1 MTRQASM
8 KGFPIAHIFH
18 PSIPPMHAVVNN
30 HNRNI
35 DYWTVKRKFAEIVST
50 NDVNKIYSISNELR
64 RVLSAIT
71 ALNFYHGDVPSVMIR
86 IQPENMSPFI
96 IDISTGEHDDYIIQ
110 TLDVGTFAPFGEQ
123 CTCSAVNKKELECIK
138 ETISKYCAKF
148 TRKEAILTPLVHF
161 NKTSITSD
169 CWQILFFSPD
179 HFNKD
184 FY

>member
-110 TLDVGTFAPFGEQ
+110 TLDVGTFAPL
-123 CTCSAVNKKELECIK
+123 VNNVLAQPSIKKSWNVLRRR
-138 ETISKYCAKF
+138 F
-148 TRKEAILTPLVHF
+148 L
-161 NKTSITSD
+161 SIV
-169 CWQILFFSPD
+169 QNSPE
-179 HFNKD
+179 KKPS
-184 FY
+184 

>member
-1 MTRQASM
+1 M

-110 TLDVGTFAPFGEQ
+110 TLDVALLHLL
-123 CTCSAVNKKELECIK
+123 VNNVLAQPSIKKSWNVLRRR
-138 ETISKYCAKF
+138 F
-148 TRKEAILTPLVHF
+148 L
-161 NKTSITSD
+161 SIV
-169 CWQILFFSPD
+169 QNSPE
-179 HFNKD
+179 KKPS
-184 FY
+184 

>member
-1 MTRQASM
+1 M

-71 ALNFYHGDVPSVMIR
+71 ALNFYQGDIPSVMIR

-110 TLDVGTFAPFGEQ
+110 TLDVGTLHLLVNNVFAQP
-123 CTCSAVNKKELECIK
+123 SIKKSWNVLRRR
-138 ETISKYCAKF
+138 F
-148 TRKEAILTPLVHF
+148 L
-161 NKTSITSD
+161 SIV
-169 CWQILFFSPD
+169 QNSPE
-179 HFNKD
+179 KKPS
-184 FY
+184 

>member
-1 MTRQASM
+1 MSVFDSAKEPCEENKHLLLFVMMTRQASM

-71 ALNFYHGDVPSVMIR
+71 ALNFYQGDVPSVMIR

-123 CTCSAVNKKELECIK
+123 CTCSAVNKKSWSVLRRR
-138 ETISKYCAKF
+138 F
-148 TRKEAILTPLVHF
+148 L
-161 NKTSITSD
+161 SIV
-169 CWQILFFSPD
+169 QNSPE
-179 HFNKD
+179 KKPS
-184 FY
+184 

>member
-1 MTRQASM
+1 M

-71 ALNFYHGDVPSVMIR
+71 ALNFYQGDVPSVMIR

-138 ETISKYCAKF
+138 ETISKEGA
-148 TRKEAILTPLVHF
+148 
-161 NKTSITSD
+161 NKQVISSQADSLIKISRIWADFFPANTSNQPI
-169 CWQILFFSPD
+169 
-179 HFNKD
+179 
-184 FY
+184 

>member
-1 MTRQASM
+1 
-8 KGFPIAHIFH
+8 
-18 PSIPPMHAVVNN
+18 MHAVVNN

-71 ALNFYHGDVPSVMIR
+71 ALNFYQGDVPSVMIR

-110 TLDVGTFAPFGEQ
+110 TLGNDSNLLIVFY
-123 CTCSAVNKKELECIK
+123 V
-138 ETISKYCAKF
+138 
-148 TRKEAILTPLVHF
+148 
-161 NKTSITSD
+161 
-169 CWQILFFSPD
+169 QIMPD
-179 HFNKD
+179 D
-184 FY
+184 FVMQLHRF

>member
-1 MTRQASM
+1 M

-18 PSIPPMHAVVNN
+18 PSIPPMRAVVNN

-96 IDISTGEHDDYIIQ
+96 IDISTGEHDDGNDSNLLIVFY
-110 TLDVGTFAPFGEQ
+110 V
-123 CTCSAVNKKELECIK
+123 
-138 ETISKYCAKF
+138 
-148 TRKEAILTPLVHF
+148 
-161 NKTSITSD
+161 
-169 CWQILFFSPD
+169 QIMPD
-179 HFNKD
+179 D
-184 FY
+184 FVMQLHRF

>member
-1 MTRQASM
+1 M

-71 ALNFYHGDVPSVMIR
+71 ALNFYQGDVPSVMIR

-123 CTCSAVNKKELECIK
+123 CTCSAVNKKSWNVLRRRFLSIAQSSPK
-138 ETISKYCAKF
+138 KKPSYPPPT
-148 TRKEAILTPLVHF
+148 HF
-161 NKTSITSD
+161 NKTCITSD
-169 CWQILFFSPD
+169 YWQILFFSPN
-179 HFNKD
+179 HFNND

>member
-1 MTRQASM
+1 M
-8 KGFPIAHIFH
+8 
-18 PSIPPMHAVVNN
+18 
-30 HNRNI
+30 
-35 DYWTVKRKFAEIVST
+35 
-50 NDVNKIYSISNELR
+50 
-64 RVLSAIT
+64 
-71 ALNFYHGDVPSVMIR
+71 
-86 IQPENMSPFI
+86 
-96 IDISTGEHDDYIIQ
+96 IQ

-179 HFNKD
+179 HFNND

>member
-1 MTRQASM
+1 M

-71 ALNFYHGDVPSVMIR
+71 ALNFYQGDVPSVMIR

-123 CTCSAVNKKELECIK
+123 CTCSAVNKKSWSVLRRRFLSIVQNSPEKKPSYPLRTLIK
-138 ETISKYCAKF
+138 PPFLQIVGKF
-148 TRKEAILTPLVHF
+148 SFFHPIILIMIFIDYL
-161 NKTSITSD
+161 
-169 CWQILFFSPD
+169 
-179 HFNKD
+179 
-184 FY
+184 

>member
-1 MTRQASM
+1 M

-71 ALNFYHGDVPSVMIR
+71 ALNFYQGDVPSVMIR

-123 CTCSAVNKKELECIK
+123 CTCSALMNPLMILVKIIK
-138 ETISKYCAKF
+138 LRWIHILSYDQMVSRKINNQTTRCANSIFYTTLF
-148 TRKEAILTPLVHF
+148 TNSAPNYT
-161 NKTSITSD
+161 
-169 CWQILFFSPD
+169 
-179 HFNKD
+179 
-184 FY
+184 

>member
-1 MTRQASM
+1 M

-71 ALNFYHGDVPSVMIR
+71 ALNFYQGDVPSVMIR

-110 TLDVGTFAPFGEQ
+110 TLGNA
-123 CTCSAVNKKELECIK
+123 ANLLI
-138 ETISKYCAKF
+138 
-148 TRKEAILTPLVHF
+148 
-161 NKTSITSD
+161 
-169 CWQILFFSPD
+169 
-179 HFNKD
+179 
-184 FY
+184 

>member
-1 MTRQASM
+1 M

-71 ALNFYHGDVPSVMIR
+71 GNDSNLLIVFYVQIMPDDLVMQLHR
-86 IQPENMSPFI
+86 F
-96 IDISTGEHDDYIIQ
+96 
-110 TLDVGTFAPFGEQ
+110 
-123 CTCSAVNKKELECIK
+123 
-138 ETISKYCAKF
+138 
-148 TRKEAILTPLVHF
+148 
-161 NKTSITSD
+161 
-169 CWQILFFSPD
+169 
-179 HFNKD
+179 
-184 FY
+184 

>member
-1 MTRQASM
+1 M

-71 ALNFYHGDVPSVMIR
+71 ALNFYHGDVPSVGNDSNLLIVFYVQIM
-86 IQPENMSPFI
+86 P
-96 IDISTGEHDDYIIQ
+96 DDFVMQ
-110 TLDVGTFAPFGEQ
+110 LHRF
-123 CTCSAVNKKELECIK
+123 
-138 ETISKYCAKF
+138 
-148 TRKEAILTPLVHF
+148 
-161 NKTSITSD
+161 
-169 CWQILFFSPD
+169 
-179 HFNKD
+179 
-184 FY
+184 